1 MRLFVVLMLVACQ
14 SSEPTRKASPADP
27 PPPVT
32 TPTQPQSLAKA
43 HNNFALDLWMQLPS
57 GNLAISPPSIT
68 IALAMPW
75 AGAKGA
81 TAEEMRTVLRL
92 DAEPDLALSRWSQVF
107 KSITD
112 EKRTFKLE
120 IANRLFADQH
130 REMDSIFFDVNMQAF
145 GARTDVMNF
154 RDDAEGSRTKINFWV
169 SNATHGRIPEL
180 LPPQSVN
187 AASRLVIVNAIYF
200 VAQWASPFDKASTKP
215 AKFLGGKQVDMM
227 HRLGNMRYAHDAG
240 AALVELPYANNEAS
254 MYVLLPDADDGL
266 PAVEA
271 KLGDTLRMLQGK
283 LADRTVHV
291 GLPRFKLQ
299 PGTLDLAKRLQT
311 LGIRDAFDRTKADF
325 SGISKIEGDDR
336 LYISAVL
343 HQAIVIV
350 DEKGTEAAAA
360 TAVASPTGA
369 GAPPKAIDFIADHP
383 FLFLIVDRA
392 TGVILFLG
400 RVTEP

>member
-1 MRLFVVLMLVACQ
+1 M
-14 SSEPTRKASPADP
+14 T
-27 PPPVT
+27 
-32 TPTQPQSLAKA
+32 
-43 HNNFALDLWMQLPS
+43 
-57 GNLAISPPSIT
+57 
-68 IALAMPW
+68 W
-75 AGAKGA
+75 AGAKGT
-81 TAEEMRTVLRL
+81 TADEMRNVLRL
-92 DAEPDLALSRWSQVF
+92 DAEPDVALSRWSQVL
-107 KSITD
+107 KTLTD
-112 EKRTFKLE
+112 EKRAFKLE
-120 IANRLFADQH
+120 LANRLFADQH
-130 REMDSIFFDVNMQAF
+130 RELDSIFFDVNMQAF

-154 RDDAEGSRTKINFWV
+154 RDDAEGARTKINFWV
-169 SNATHGRIPEL
+169 SNATHGRIAEL

-200 VAQWASPFDKASTKP
+200 VAQWAQPFDKAATRP
-215 AKFLGGKQVDMM
+215 RKFFGGKQVDMM

-240 AALVELPYANNEAS
+240 AALVELPYAKNEAS
-254 MYVLLPDADDGL
+254 MYLLLPDAPDGL

-271 KLGDTLRMLQGK
+271 KLGDTLRTLQSK
-283 LADRTVHV
+283 LADQTINL

-311 LGIRDAFDRTKADF
+311 LGMRDAFDRTKADF
-325 SGISKIEGDDR
+325 SGISRISDDDR
-336 LYISAVL
+336 LYLSAVL
-343 HQAIVIV
+343 HQAVVMV

-392 TGVILFLG
+392 TGLILFLG